1 MEYITHGTCSRKI
14 NFEVDNNGI
23 ITSCQFVGGC
33 AGNTQ
38 GIASLVV
45 GMKVED
51 VIARTEGIQ
60 CRGGTSCRDQLSRA
74 LKEYLN
80 NK

>member
-1 MEYITHGTCSRKI
+1 MEYISHGTCSRKI

-60 CRGGTSCRDQLSRA
+60 CRGGTSCPDQLSRA